1 MEWVMKLNQDNAIKL
16 IKKAQEKL
24 EALAIPKEKLGL
36 AYDEKLDKV
45 VIVNID
51 DYLTNKEL

>member
-1 MEWVMKLNQDNAIKL
+1 MERVMKLNQDNAIKL
-16 IKKAQEKL
+16 FTKAQEKL
-24 EALAIPKEKLGL
+24 EALAIPKEKIGL
-36 AYDEKLDKV
+36 AYDEKLDRV